1 MTFALKKKKKIE
13 LRPFLGWVGLVRGGW
28 QVRLAPCDCC
38 SGLRRG
44 SGRGR
49 RSVPDSLLLSHRTWA
64 PPLPPT
70 HHEPPAAPPQPLIRQ
85 VTGRPTPTL
94 HPATSQTSSKTSTPT
109 SSLLELPVSYL
120 WRYPGTAPRVGTI
133 FNFQQELPAANF
145 QPPTQ
150 FKLTNIPNLTFQLQT
165 WNMKR
170 ENICLQKI

>member
-109 SSLLELPVSYL
+109 SSLLESARFLSVTISRDSSQGGNNFQLPA
-120 WRYPGTAPRVGTI
+120 GTAG
-133 FNFQQELPAANF
+133 
-145 QPPTQ
+145 
-150 FKLTNIPNLTFQLQT
+150 
-165 WNMKR
+165 
-170 ENICLQKI
+170 C